1 MKVTV
6 EIVKYA
12 YPVSVMNPVTGQ
24 RERSPDDDMIQTK
37 VLIDGKRDLHMERI
51 WTRDEFHSYFDKIWC
66 YMGQQIKKMNFDLE
80 FNDGH

>member
-6 EIVKYA
+6 EIERYHF
-12 YPVSVMNPVTGQ
+12 PLRSNNPD
-24 RERSPDDDMIQTK
+24 EPDLIQTR
-37 VLIDGKRDLHMERI
+37 VLIDGERDLQMERI